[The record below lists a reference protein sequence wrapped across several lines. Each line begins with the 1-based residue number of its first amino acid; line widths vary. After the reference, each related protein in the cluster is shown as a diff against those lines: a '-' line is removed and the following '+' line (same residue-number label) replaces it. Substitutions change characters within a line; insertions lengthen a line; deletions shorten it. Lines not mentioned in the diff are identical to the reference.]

1 MLRFMA
7 LMNRRNGVNS
17 FLKSRVLL
25 EDLDYLV
32 DTFSKKDELKNS
44 TVLITGATGLIGV
57 SITRAFLYMNEK
69 YETKIQV
76 VALVRNLD
84 KAKLIY
90 EDLLDRTDLSLIVS
104 DVTEQFAVSNKID
117 YIIHCASVTASKMM
131 IEKPVETIFT
141 AIEGT
146 RNLLDLAVKNKVKSF
161 LYVSSMEMYGSFV
174 NGAEDI
180 TEKKLG
186 YIDPLKVRSN
196 YPESKR
202 LCENM
207 CVAYNS
213 EYSVPIKIARL
224 AQTFGAGI
232 LPGENRVFAQFAR
245 SVIDNKDI
253 VLHTLGK
260 SEGNYCYISDAV
272 LGLMD
277 ILVSGENGEAYNIV
291 NPATHTTI
299 SDMAKMVCDKI
310 AGGSINVIYD
320 IPEDN
325 QYGYAADTKLK
336 LNSDKLCNLGW
347 KPRIDLETSYRRLI
361 EYIKETE
368 C

>member
-1 MLRFMA
+1 
-7 LMNRRNGVNS
+7 MNGL
-17 FLKSRVLL
+17 LKSRVLL
-25 EDLDYLV
+25 EDLDYIV
-32 DTFSKKDELKNS
+32 DTFSKKNEMKNS

-57 SITRAFLYMNEK
+57 SIIRALLYMNEK
-69 YETKIQV
+69 YRTGIQV

-84 KAKLIY
+84 KTKLIY
-90 EDLLDRTDLSLIVS
+90 GSILDRSDISLIVS
-104 DVTEQFAVSNKID
+104 DVTNQFDVSDKID
-117 YIIHCASVTASKMM
+117 YIIHCASVTVSKTM

-146 RNLLDLAVKNKVKSF
+146 KNLLDLAVKKKVKSF
-161 LYVSSMEMYGSFV
+161 VYISSMEMYGSFDS
-174 NGAEDI
+174 GAEDI

-213 EYSVPIKIARL
+213 EYSVPVKIARL

-245 SVIDNKDI
+245 SVISNKDI
-253 VLHTLGK
+253 VLHTFGQ

-272 LGLMD
+272 LGLLD
-277 ILVSGENGEAYNIV
+277 ILVSGENGEAYNVV
-291 NPATHTTI
+291 NPDTHTTI
-299 SDMAKMVCDKI
+299 SNMAKMVCEEVAD
-310 AGGSINVIYD
+310 GSINVIYD
-320 IPEDN
+320 IPESN
-325 QYGYAADTKLK
+325 QYGYAADTKLR
-336 LNSDKLCNLGW
+336 LNSDKLQSLGW
-347 KPRIDLETSYRRLI
+347 EPRIDLETAYRRLI